1 MSAQVPLRVVLV
13 GGSGFLGSA
22 VRSRLVDEGHDV
34 TVIGRAPTREHDRS
48 RQVNWDARTIGD
60 WADSLDGADAIMH
73 LAGKR
78 VDCRPTARNIDALI
92 ASRVDTVRLVGE
104 AVQRVAQPPAAWVQL
119 SSLAVF
125 GDCGDR
131 IIDESTPVPATGLR
145 QQVEVCRLW
154 EEAFRDVTGEIG
166 RTVLLRPGIGIGGV
180 GDPASAQLAR
190 LARFGLGGS
199 VAGGRQWVSW
209 IRIDDF
215 VDLLCRSITDTD
227 MKGLYHLS
235 SPNPVRNAAFMA
247 AYRDATGRKFGLPAP
262 RLITQIGATLLGSDP
277 ALALTGRRCVP
288 TRLLEEGYCFAG
300 DDIDDAVQR
309 AVHPSR

>member
-1 MSAQVPLRVVLV
+1 MVL
-13 GGSGFLGSA
+13 G
-22 VRSRLVDEGHDV
+22 
-34 TVIGRAPTREHDRS
+34 
-48 RQVNWDARTIGD
+48 
-60 WADSLDGADAIMH
+60 GADTVMH

-78 VDCRPTARNIDALI
+78 ADCRPTASNIDALI

-104 AVQRVAQPPAAWVQL
+104 AVQRVAQPTAAWVQL
-119 SSLAVF
+119 SSLAIY

-131 IIDESTPVPATGLR
+131 IINESTAVPDTGPR

-154 EEAFRDVTGEIG
+154 EEAFRDVTGQIG
-166 RTVLLRPGIGIGGV
+166 RTVLLRLGIGIGGV

-215 VDLLCRSITDTD
+215 VDLLCRSISDTE

-235 SPNPVRNAAFMA
+235 AR
-247 AYRDATGRKFGLPAP
+247 
-262 RLITQIGATLLGSDP
+262 TLVFDLCNS
-277 ALALTGRRCVP
+277 
-288 TRLLEEGYCFAG
+288 
-300 DDIDDAVQR
+300 
-309 AVHPSR
+309 